1 MKTMKYIVIVAALT
15 LATGMTSC
23 KSDEENNAKP
33 SNETLIIEGGNTQI
47 VMKAGDEMMSLNI
60 NADCAWTV
68 DSIVADEFGKNDFD
82 VQPMRGYG
90 NGTLVIL
97 TAQNDSAVLG
107 RKASFI
113 LKTDGGLRQK
123 VTIKQLGGD
132 QTMNISERSLEYDPI
147 PASAQTLTITTN
159 VAWTASLPT
168 GVSWV
173 HLDKTSG
180 SSTQN
185 INVTVD
191 EIMDDVARTTYITFL
206 YGGSSARVK
215 VTQQPKTNIWLS
227 VDRNELYFSTEEWY
241 DNPDIPDW
249 EREHWEH
256 EQYQMVNVTSNANWR
271 VYIPSSA
278 SSWVWAEPSQGTG
291 NGEFRVMCSP
301 WSQSAGNRLTSV
313 IVVAGTQDPKQCDIL
328 VQQDTNGSGGDE
340 PQPQPVY
347 TLTVGDLTSMY
358 VSNNSADFRFSFVS
372 NQSVGEYGLVYAMG
386 NPQPTVGN
394 AEKVVKGQ
402 GATSGT
408 VLVSL
413 NDLHPQHTYYVR
425 AFVTGNNGVQY
436 SPNVVTITTSSS
448 EREPGESDNPD
459 PTLAP
464 RQ

>member
-1 MKTMKYIVIVAALT
+1 MKTIKYIAIVAALT

-33 SNETLIIEGGNTQI
+33 SNETLIIEGGNKQI
-47 VMKAGDEMMSLNI
+47 VMKAGDEMMSLLV

-68 DSIVADEFGKNDFD
+68 DSIIADEFGDEDFF

-90 NGTLVIL
+90 NGTLVIM
-97 TAQNDSAVLG
+97 TEQNKEVFG

-113 LKTDGGLRQK
+113 LKTDGGLKQK
-123 VTIKQLGGD
+123 VTITQTSGD
-132 QTMNISERSLEYDPI
+132 PVMSISDRSLEYDPI
-147 PASAQTLTITTN
+147 PTSAQTLTVTSN
-159 VAWTASLPT
+159 NAWTASLPT

-180 SSTQN
+180 STTTD
-185 INVTVD
+185 INVSVD

-206 YGGSSARVK
+206 YGSSSARVK

-313 IVVAGTQDPKQCDIL
+313 IVVAGTQDSKQCDIL

>member
-1 MKTMKYIVIVAALT
+1 MKYIAIVAALT

>member
-1 MKTMKYIVIVAALT
+1 MKYIAIVAALT

-33 SNETLIIEGGNTQI
+33 SNETLIIEGGNKQI
-47 VMKAGDEMMSLNI
+47 VMKAGDEMMSLLV

-68 DSIVADEFGKNDFD
+68 DSIIADEFGDEDFF

-90 NGTLVIL
+90 NGTLVIM
-97 TAQNDSAVLG
+97 TEQNKEVFG

-113 LKTDGGLRQK
+113 LKTDGGLKQK
-123 VTIKQLGGD
+123 VTITQTSGD
-132 QTMNISERSLEYDPI
+132 PVMSISDRSLEYDPI
-147 PASAQTLTITTN
+147 PTSAQTLTVTSN
-159 VAWTASLPT
+159 NAWTASLPT

-180 SSTQN
+180 STTTD
-185 INVTVD
+185 INVSVD

-206 YGGSSARVK
+206 YGSSSARVK

-425 AFVTGNNGVQY
+425 AFVTCNNGVQY

>member
-1 MKTMKYIVIVAALT
+1 MKYIAIVAALT

-33 SNETLIIEGGNTQI
+33 SNETLIIEGGNKQI
-47 VMKAGDEMMSLNI
+47 VMKAGDEMMSLLV

-68 DSIVADEFGKNDFD
+68 DSIIADEFGDEDFF

-90 NGTLVIL
+90 NGTLVIM
-97 TAQNDSAVLG
+97 TEQNKEVFG

-113 LKTDGGLRQK
+113 LKTDGGLKQK
-123 VTIKQLGGD
+123 VTITQSSGD
-132 QTMNISERSLEYDPI
+132 PIMSISDRSLEYTPI
-147 PASAQTLTITTN
+147 PTSAQTLTVTSN
-159 VAWTASLPT
+159 NAWTASLPT

-180 SSTQN
+180 STTTD
-185 INVTVD
+185 INVSVD

-206 YGGSSARVK
+206 YGSSSARVK

>member
-1 MKTMKYIVIVAALT
+1 MKTIKYIAIVAALT

>member
-1 MKTMKYIVIVAALT
+1 MKTRNIIAILAALPIM
-15 LATGMTSC
+15 AGFVSC
-23 KSDEENNAKP
+23 KSDEDLSAKP
-33 SNETLIIEGGNTQI
+33 AKETLIIEGGNKQI

-68 DSIVADEFGKNDFD
+68 DSIIADEFGDEDFF

-90 NGTLVIL
+90 NGTLVIM
-97 TAQNDSAVLG
+97 TEQNKEVFG

-113 LKTDGGLRQK
+113 LKTDGGLKQK
-123 VTIKQLGGD
+123 VTIMQTSGD
-132 QTMNISERSLEYDPI
+132 PVMSISDRSLEYDPI
-147 PASAQTLTITTN
+147 PTSAQTLTVTSN
-159 VAWTASLPT
+159 NAWTASLPT

-180 SSTQN
+180 STTTD
-185 INVTVD
+185 INVSVD

-206 YGGSSARVK
+206 YGSSSARVK

>member
-1 MKTMKYIVIVAALT
+1 MKTIKYIAIVAALT

-147 PASAQTLTITTN
+147 PASAQTLTVTTN

-301 WSQSAGNRLTSV
+301 WSQSVGNRLTSV
-313 IVVAGTQDPKQCDIL
+313 IVVAGTQNPKQCDIL

-448 EREPGESDNPD
+448 ELEPGESDNPD

>member
-1 MKTMKYIVIVAALT
+1 MKTIKYIAIVAALT

-33 SNETLIIEGGNTQI
+33 SNETLVVEGGNKQI

-68 DSIVADEFGKNDFD
+68 DSIIAGEFGDDDFFI
-82 VQPMRGYG
+82 QPMRGYG
-90 NGTLVIL
+90 NGTIVII
-97 TAQNDSAVLG
+97 TEQNKEVFG

-113 LKTDGGLRQK
+113 LKTDGGLKQK
-123 VTIKQLGGD
+123 VTIQQTSGD
-132 QTMNISERSLEYDPI
+132 PIMSISDRSLEYDPI
-147 PASAQTLTITTN
+147 PTSAQTLTVTTN
-159 VAWTASLPT
+159 NAWTASLPT

-180 SSTQN
+180 STTTD

-206 YGGSSARVK
+206 YGGSIARVK

-227 VDRNELYFSTEEWY
+227 VDRNELYFSPGEWM
-241 DNPDIPDW
+241 DENIPEW

-301 WSQSAGNRLTSV
+301 WSQSVGNRLTSV
-313 IVVAGTQDPKQCDIL
+313 IVVAGTQSPKQCDIL
-328 VQQDTNGSGGDE
+328 VQQETPGSGGDE

-347 TLTVGDLTSMY
+347 SLTVGDLTSMY
-358 VSNNSADFRFSFVS
+358 VSNSSADFRFSFVS
-372 NQSVGEYGLVYAMG
+372 NQPVGEYGLVYDMG

-402 GATSGT
+402 GATSGA

-413 NDLHPQHTYYVR
+413 NDLHPHHTYYVR

-448 EREPGESDNPD
+448 ELEPGESDNPD

>member
-33 SNETLIIEGGNTQI
+33 SNETLIIEGGNKQI

-68 DSIVADEFGKNDFD
+68 DSIIADEFGDEDFF

-90 NGTLVIL
+90 NGTLVIM
-97 TAQNDSAVLG
+97 TEQNKEVFG

-113 LKTDGGLRQK
+113 LKTDGGLKQK
-123 VTIKQLGGD
+123 VTITQTSGD
-132 QTMNISERSLEYDPI
+132 PVMSISDRSLEYDPI
-147 PASAQTLTITTN
+147 PTSAQTLTVTSN
-159 VAWTASLPT
+159 NAWTASLPT

-173 HLDKTSG
+173 HLDKTSD
-180 SSTQN
+180 STTTD
-185 INVTVD
+185 INVSVD

-206 YGGSSARVK
+206 YGSSSARVK

-448 EREPGESDNPD
+448 EREPVERDNPD

>member
-1 MKTMKYIVIVAALT
+1 MKYIAIVAALT

-33 SNETLIIEGGNTQI
+33 SNETLIIEGGNKQI
-47 VMKAGDEMMSLNI
+47 VMKAGDEMMSLLV

-68 DSIVADEFGKNDFD
+68 DSIIADEFGDEDFF

-90 NGTLVIL
+90 NGTLVIM
-97 TAQNDSAVLG
+97 TEQNKEVFG

-113 LKTDGGLRQK
+113 LKTDGGLKQK
-123 VTIKQLGGD
+123 VTITQTSGD
-132 QTMNISERSLEYDPI
+132 PVMSISDRSLEYDPI
-147 PASAQTLTITTN
+147 PTSAQTLTVTSN
-159 VAWTASLPT
+159 NAWTASLPT

-180 SSTQN
+180 STTTD
-185 INVTVD
+185 INVSVD

-206 YGGSSARVK
+206 YGSSSARVK

>member
-1 MKTMKYIVIVAALT
+1 
-15 LATGMTSC
+15 
-23 KSDEENNAKP
+23 
-33 SNETLIIEGGNTQI
+33 
-47 VMKAGDEMMSLNI
+47 MKAGDEMMSLNI

-68 DSIVADEFGKNDFD
+68 DSIIAGEFGDDDFFI
-82 VQPMRGYG
+82 QPMRGYG
-90 NGTLVIL
+90 NGTLVII
-97 TAQNDSAVLG
+97 TEQNKEVFG

-113 LKTDGGLRQK
+113 LKTDGGLKQK
-123 VTIKQLGGD
+123 VTIQQTSGD
-132 QTMNISERSLEYDPI
+132 PIMSISDRSLEYDPI
-147 PASAQTLTITTN
+147 PTSAQTLTVTTN
-159 VAWTASLPT
+159 NAWTASLPT

-180 SSTQN
+180 STTTD

-227 VDRNELYFSTEEWY
+227 VDRNELYFSPGEWM
-241 DNPDIPDW
+241 DENIPEW

-256 EQYQMVNVTSNANWR
+256 EQYQMVNVTSNANWK

-301 WSQSAGNRLTSV
+301 WSQSVGNRLTSV
-313 IVVAGTQDPKQCDIL
+313 IVVAGTQSPKQCDIL

-347 TLTVGDLTSMY
+347 SLTVGDLTSMY
-358 VSNNSADFRFSFVS
+358 VSNSSADFRFSFVS
-372 NQSVGEYGLVYAMG
+372 NQPVGEYGLVYDMD
-386 NPQPTVGN
+386 NSQPTVGN

-402 GATSGT
+402 GATSGVCVPLSPATMVYST
-408 VLVSL
+408 VPTWSPSRHRRQSL
-413 NDLHPQHTYYVR
+413 NPAR
-425 AFVTGNNGVQY
+425 A
-436 SPNVVTITTSSS
+436 TIPIRRWLPAS
-448 EREPGESDNPD
+448 RH
-459 PTLAP
+459 L
-464 RQ
+464 

>member
-1 MKTMKYIVIVAALT
+1 MKTIKYIAIVAALT

-33 SNETLIIEGGNTQI
+33 SNETLVVEGGNKQI

-68 DSIVADEFGKNDFD
+68 DSIIASEFGDDDFFI
-82 VQPMRGYG
+82 QPMRGYG
-90 NGTLVIL
+90 NGTLVII
-97 TAQNDSAVLG
+97 TEQNKEVFG

-113 LKTDGGLRQK
+113 LKTDGGLKQK
-123 VTIKQLGGD
+123 VTIQQTSGD
-132 QTMNISERSLEYDPI
+132 PIMSISDRSLEYDPI
-147 PASAQTLTITTN
+147 PTSAQTLTVTTN
-159 VAWTASLPT
+159 NAWTASLPT

-180 SSTQN
+180 STTTD

-227 VDRNELYFSTEEWY
+227 VDRNELYFSANEWY
-241 DNPDIPDW
+241 DDPNIPDW
-249 EREHWEH
+249 EKEQWEH
-256 EQYQMVNVTSNANWR
+256 EQYQMVNVTSNANWK

-301 WSQSAGNRLTSV
+301 WSQSVGNRLTSV
-313 IVVAGTQDPKQCDIL
+313 IVVAGTQNPKQCDIL

-347 TLTVGDLTSMY
+347 SLTVGDLTSMY
-358 VSNNSADFRFSFVS
+358 VSNSSADFRFGFVS
-372 NQSVGEYGLVYAMG
+372 NQPVGEYGLVYDMG
-386 NPQPTVGN
+386 NSQPIVGN

-402 GATSGT
+402 GATSGA

-413 NDLHPQHTYYVR
+413 NDLHPHHTYYVR

-448 EREPGESDNPD
+448 ELEPGESDNPD

>member
-1 MKTMKYIVIVAALT
+1 MKTIKYIAIVAALT

-33 SNETLIIEGGNTQI
+33 SNETLVVEGGNKQI

-68 DSIVADEFGKNDFD
+68 DSIIAGEFGDDDFFI
-82 VQPMRGYG
+82 QPMRGYG
-90 NGTLVIL
+90 NGTLVII
-97 TAQNDSAVLG
+97 TEQNKEVFG

-113 LKTDGGLRQK
+113 LKTDGGLKQK
-123 VTIKQLGGD
+123 VTIQQTSGD
-132 QTMNISERSLEYDPI
+132 PIMSISDRSLEYDPI
-147 PASAQTLTITTN
+147 PTSAQTLTVTTN
-159 VAWTASLPT
+159 NAWTASLPT

-180 SSTQN
+180 STTTD

-227 VDRNELYFSTEEWY
+227 VDRNELYFSPGEWM
-241 DNPDIPDW
+241 DENIPEW

-301 WSQSAGNRLTSV
+301 WSQSVGNRLTSV
-313 IVVAGTQDPKQCDIL
+313 IVVAGTQSPKQCDIL
-328 VQQDTNGSGGDE
+328 VQQENSGSGGDE

-347 TLTVGDLTSMY
+347 SFTVGDLTSMY
-358 VSNNSADFRFSFVS
+358 VSNSSADFRFSFVS
-372 NQSVGEYGLVYAMG
+372 NQPVGEYGLVYDMG
-386 NPQPTVGN
+386 NSQPTVGN

-402 GATSGT
+402 GATSGA

-413 NDLHPQHTYYVR
+413 NDLHPHHTYYVR

-448 EREPGESDNPD
+448 ELEPGESDNPD

>member
-1 MKTMKYIVIVAALT
+1 MKYIAIVAALT

-33 SNETLIIEGGNTQI
+33 SNETLIIEGGNKQI

-68 DSIVADEFGKNDFD
+68 DSIIADEFGDEDFF

-90 NGTLVIL
+90 NGTLVIM
-97 TAQNDSAVLG
+97 TEQNKEVFG

-113 LKTDGGLRQK
+113 LKTDGGLKQK
-123 VTIKQLGGD
+123 VTITQTSGD
-132 QTMNISERSLEYDPI
+132 PIMSISDRSLEYTPI
-147 PASAQTLTITTN
+147 PTSAQTLTVTSN
-159 VAWTASLPT
+159 NAWTASLPT

-180 SSTQN
+180 STTTD
-185 INVTVD
+185 INVSVD

-206 YGGSSARVK
+206 YGSSSARVK

-227 VDRNELYFSTEEWY
+227 VDRSELYFSPGEWN
-241 DNPDIPDW
+241 DDPNIPEW

-328 VQQDTNGSGGDE
+328 VQQETSGSGGDE

-358 VSNNSADFRFSFVS
+358 VSNTSADFRFSFVS
-372 NQSVGEYGLVYAMG
+372 NQ
-386 NPQPTVGN
+386 
-394 AEKVVKGQ
+394 
-402 GATSGT
+402 
-408 VLVSL
+408 
-413 NDLHPQHTYYVR
+413 
-425 AFVTGNNGVQY
+425 
-436 SPNVVTITTSSS
+436 
-448 EREPGESDNPD
+448 
-459 PTLAP
+459 
-464 RQ
+464 

>member
-1 MKTMKYIVIVAALT
+1 MKTMKYIAIVAALT

-33 SNETLIIEGGNTQI
+33 SNETLIIEGGNKQI
-47 VMKAGDEMMSLNI
+47 VMKAGDEMMSLLV

-68 DSIVADEFGKNDFD
+68 DSIIADEFGDEDFF

-90 NGTLVIL
+90 NGTLVIM
-97 TAQNDSAVLG
+97 TEQNKEVFG

-113 LKTDGGLRQK
+113 LKTDGGLKQK
-123 VTIKQLGGD
+123 VTITQTSGD
-132 QTMNISERSLEYDPI
+132 PVMSISDRSLEYDPI
-147 PASAQTLTITTN
+147 PTSAQTLTVTSN
-159 VAWTASLPT
+159 NAWTASLPT

-180 SSTQN
+180 STTTD
-185 INVTVD
+185 INVSVD

-206 YGGSSARVK
+206 YGSSSARVK

-328 VQQDTNGSGGDE
+328 VQQDTNGSGSDE

-347 TLTVGDLTSMY
+347 TLTVADLTSMY

-372 NQSVGEYGLVYAMG
+372 NQPVGEYGLVYAMG

>member
-1 MKTMKYIVIVAALT
+1 MKTMKYIAIVAALT

-33 SNETLIIEGGNTQI
+33 SNETLIIEGGNKQI

-68 DSIVADEFGKNDFD
+68 DSIIADEFGDEDFF

-90 NGTLVIL
+90 NGTLVIM
-97 TAQNDSAVLG
+97 TEQNKEVFG

-113 LKTDGGLRQK
+113 LKTDGGLKQK
-123 VTIKQLGGD
+123 VTITQTSGD
-132 QTMNISERSLEYDPI
+132 PVMSISDRSLEYAPI
-147 PASAQTLTITTN
+147 PTSAQTLTVTSN
-159 VAWTASLPT
+159 NAWTASLPT

-180 SSTQN
+180 SSSTP
-185 INVTVD
+185 INVSVD

-206 YGGSSARVK
+206 YGSSSARVK